1 MGTKLRI
8 AQLMDKHDTI
18 GIDCVAMCVNDII
31 CAGAKPLVF
40 LDYIACGKNV
50 PERIAE
56 IVKGVAE
63 GCVQAG
69 CALVGGETAEHPG
82 VMPEDDYDL
91 AGFTVGAVDK
101 SKILDNSTMQPGDV
115 LIALPSTGVHSNG
128 FSLVRKIF
136 DIENHPEVLQ
146 KHYDG
151 LDGTL
156 GDALL
161 APTKIYVKPVLALM
175 KEVTVKGVS
184 HITGG
189 GFYENIPR
197 SLKAGCCARIRK
209 ADVRTPAL
217 FDVLAKEG
225 NVPER
230 DMFNTFNMGVGMVLT
245 VAAGDADKAIE
256 VLQANGRR
264 PTAWASSPRAKG
276 WNWYEEHCSPGFRRR
291 HQSAGHFGERAPG
304 REPQRQGH
312 PGGGQQAGRLRAG
325 TRQKLWRAGRCG
337 APQRLRHRGG
347 VRRGAAERA
356 AGAPH
361 RPGGAGRLF
370 ERAGAKRHRRLP

>member
-1 MGTKLRI
+1 MDKSYSASYAAAGVDITAGYRAVDLMKQHVARTMNEHCIGGLGGFGGLFELDCTDMPHPVLISGTDGVGTKLRI
-8 AQLMDKHDTI
+8 AQYMNRHDTV
-18 GIDCVAMCVNDII
+18 GIDCVAMCVNDVV

-50 PERIAE
+50 PERIAD

-69 CALVGGETAEHPG
+69 CALVGGETAEMPG
-82 VMPEDDYDL
+82 FYPEDEYDL

-115 LIALPSTGVHSNG
+115 LIALPSSGVHSNG

-136 DIENHPEVLQ
+136 DLENDPDVLTR
-146 KHYDG
+146 YGDELG
-151 LDGTL
+151 CTL
-156 GDALL
+156 GEALL
-161 APTKIYVKPVLALM
+161 APTRIYVKPVLAVM
-175 KEVTVKGVS
+175 QEVTVKGVS

-197 SLKAGCCARIRK
+197 SLKEGCGARIAK

-217 FDVLAKEG
+217 FDLLAKVG

-245 VAAGDADKAIE
+245 VAPEDAD
-256 VLQANGRR
+256 
-264 PTAWASSPRAKG
+264 RAL
-276 WNWYEEHCSPGFRRR
+276 EILHA
-291 HQSAGHFGERAPG
+291 HGEDAY
-304 REPQRQGH
+304 
-312 PGGGQQAGRLRAG
+312 RLG
-325 TRQKLWRAGRCG
+325 TIVEGS
-337 APQRLRHRGG
+337 G
-347 VRRGAAERA
+347 VE
-356 AGAPH
+356 
-361 RPGGAGRLF
+361 LV
-370 ERAGAKRHRRLP
+370 